1 MRSAKWPGGNLN
13 YYLRGIIVVFPGG
26 NISTFGIKTGRAK
39 VTEQETHFT
48 SGSLEVMPFDTAFI
62 YAP

>member
-1 MRSAKWPGGNLN
+1 M
-13 YYLRGIIVVFPGG
+13 FPGG

-48 SGSLEVMPFDTAFI
+48 SGSLEVMLFDTAFI